1 MSQVSIRS
9 GWRAAALLAAASL
22 ALAACGNSDSSGSA
36 SSGGG
41 DLTIGASLPL
51 TGDFSE
57 PGSAAKQGYEV
68 WQAITNA
75 DGGLLGNQV
84 SLKIKDDASNQ
95 NTVVTDYN
103 AL

>member
-1 MSQVSIRS
+1 MSHVSIRS
-9 GWRAAALLAAASL
+9 GWKAVALAGVVSL
-22 ALAACGNSDSSGSA
+22 GLAACGGGSSSGGSG
-36 SSGGG
+36 SSGG

-75 DGGLLGNQV
+75 DGGLLGKQV
-84 SLKIKDDASNQ
+84 QLKIKDDASNQ
-95 NTVVTDYN
+95 NTVVTD
-103 AL
+103 